1 MGYFLFVI
9 ALFLFF
15 LSAIYLLY
23 LSLFYVL
30 HQKRYASKK
39 HAPTYED
46 QRFAILIPARN
57 EANVIEAS
65 LKALHQLDYPK
76 NQYDIYVPVSYT
88 HLFNNSI
95 ILSFVKRK
103 YSSIHTIS
111 TA

>member
-9 ALFLFF
+9 ALFLLF

-57 EANVIEAS
+57 
-65 LKALHQLDYPK
+65 
-76 NQYDIYVPVSYT
+76 
-88 HLFNNSI
+88 
-95 ILSFVKRK
+95 
-103 YSSIHTIS
+103 
-111 TA
+111 